1 MHIEDTQSAEQKL
14 FETGTLV
21 LFRVLDTNTEVTP
34 DQENIFVRVELML
47 EDDEED
53 VEPEEFVEWGAFG
66 FLFAITAL
74 SFHDAR
80 PRGASE
86 LDFQMDDALTV
97 AEFLDALSF
106 GRDGLRVQTDYLRG
120 RSMKTEVTIRPD
132 GTVTLTTW
140 GRGKSALHWL
150 DRLQGKKR
158 VRAVPTGPST
168 R

>member
-47 EDDEED
+47 EYDEVD
-53 VEPEEFVEWGAFG
+53 VEPEEIVEWGAFG

-158 VRAVPTGPST
+158 VRALPTGPST

>member
-158 VRAVPTGPST
+158 IRAVPTGPST

>member
-1 MHIEDTQSAEQKL
+1 MRIEDTQSAEQSL

-21 LFRVLDTNTEVTP
+21 LFRVLDTHTEVTP
-34 DQENIFVRVELML
+34 DQENIFVRVDLML

-53 VEPEEFVEWGAFG
+53 VEPEEIVEWGAFG

-86 LDFQMDDALTV
+86 LHFQADDALT
-97 AEFLDALSF
+97 AADFLDALSF

-120 RSMKTEVTIRPD
+120 RSMKTEVTVRPD

-150 DRLQGKKR
+150 DRLRGKKR
-158 VRAVPTGPST
+158 VQAVQTGPST

>member
-86 LDFQMDDALTV
+86 LHFQMDDALTV
-97 AEFLDALSF
+97 ADFLDALSF

-158 VRAVPTGPST
+158 IRAVPTGPST